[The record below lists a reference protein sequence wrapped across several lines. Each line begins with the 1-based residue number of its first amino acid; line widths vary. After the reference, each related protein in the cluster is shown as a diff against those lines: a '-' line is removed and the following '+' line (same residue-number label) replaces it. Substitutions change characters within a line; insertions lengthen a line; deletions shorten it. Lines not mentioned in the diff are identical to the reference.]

1 MVGGLGPICPQKPCF
16 FDFTQ
21 VSGLE
26 PGDGVATRRPRT
38 IAHRMRAI
46 TVSRTVDAPRER
58 VFRYLSDIA
67 NHAEFSDHYLHDF
80 RLERL
85 DSSGM
90 GASASYRLDFPLGRQ
105 WGDAAITDL
114 EAPHRVVLEGRTG
127 RIGRI
132 RTRAE
137 YTLTSADH
145 DMTRVE
151 YRFETQPGTSL
162 DRLKEALGLRGWL
175 QRAARRALGRL
186 AHVLEEGEPSARA
199 VRPAAG

>member
-1 MVGGLGPICPQKPCF
+1 
-16 FDFTQ
+16 
-21 VSGLE
+21 
-26 PGDGVATRRPRT
+26 
-38 IAHRMRAI
+38 MRAI
-46 TVSRTVDAPRER
+46 TVSRTVDVPRER
-58 VFRYLSDIA
+58 VFRYLADIA

-85 DSSGM
+85 NSSGM

-105 WGDAAITDL
+105 WGDAAITGL
-114 EAPHRVVLEGRTG
+114 EAPHRVVLEGRAG

-137 YTLTSADH
+137 YTLTPADH

-151 YRFETQPGTSL
+151 YRFETEPGTPL

-186 AHVLEEGEPSARA
+186 ASVLEDGEPSAGA